1 MAYRFLLEVP
11 NTLAGDANVAIASTG
26 DAQVLVARPS
36 HGMGIDDEYQ
46 DLSVA
51 AQHLGVIE
59 QLYDWFH
66 DMQAT
71 RPESRTSVSIV
82 LHNGRRFGLH
92 EFDPQQTIAA
102 IRRDQPWVERSI
114 PKIGEHVRERFAVP
128 AGSGGASSGPQVAT
142 ALATERETALIV
154 GADLAVSAA
163 ASPAG
168 AMTDPATR
176 IYGVGVGV
184 SEGTYRGGGTYRLI
198 RVMDLAGP
206 EHFYHDVL
214 GMTMMGR
221 VKRNDAGALIELAPD
236 YDHFTAAQTNTE
248 ADLAFLEHGPLKLAL
263 QRTGRATVMDYSK
276 IVNDFTLKVEPALAR
291 KIKAQVLMR
300 GYTLLDED
308 DVSFAFRDPYA
319 VVWEIYPTPT
329 K

>member
-11 NTLAGDANVAIASTG
+11 NTLAGDANVAIAATG

-46 DLSVA
+46 DLSIA

-71 RPESRTSVSIV
+71 RPESRTTVSLV

-92 EFDPQQTIAA
+92 ESDPQQTIAA

-114 PKIGEHVRERFAVP
+114 PKIGEHERDRFAVA
-128 AGSGGASSGPQVAT
+128 AGAGGVVPVAQAAT
-142 ALATERETALIV
+142 AVANVNETTLVVDVGEGLSRE
-154 GADLAVSAA
+154 
-163 ASPAG
+163 
-168 AMTDPATR
+168 MTDPATR
-176 IYGVGVGV
+176 IHGVGVGV
-184 SEGTYRGGGTYRLI
+184 SEGTYRGGGTYRLV

-214 GMTMMGR
+214 GMTLMGR
-221 VKRNDAGALIELAPD
+221 VKRNDAGALIELGPD
-236 YDHFTAAQTNTE
+236 YDHFAAAQTNTE
-248 ADLAFLEHGPLKLAL
+248 ADLAILEHGPLKLAL

-291 KIKAQVLMR
+291 KIKAQVLMC
-300 GYTLLDED
+300 GYTLLDDD

-319 VVWEIYPTPT
+319 VVWEIYPAPSE
-329 K
+329 

>member
-11 NTLAGDANVAIASTG
+11 NTLAGDANVAIAATG

-46 DLSVA
+46 DLSIA

-66 DMQAT
+66 DMRAT

-92 EFDPQQTIAA
+92 ESDPQQTIAA

-114 PKIGEHVRERFAVP
+114 PKIGEHVRDRFAVP
-128 AGSGGASSGPQVAT
+128 AGAGSASSGLQAAT
-142 ALATERETALIV
+142 ALANERETALIV
-154 GADLAVSAA
+154 GADLAGGATDG
-163 ASPAG
+163 PAG

-176 IYGVGVGV
+176 IFCVGVGV
-184 SEGTYRGGGTYRLI
+184 SAGTYRGGGTYRLI

-221 VKRNDAGALIELAPD
+221 VKRNEAGALIELAPE
-236 YDHFTAAQTNTE
+236 YDHFAAAQTNTE

-329 K
+329 E